1 MIVCKDLNFIFKSI
15 IVNNFFLMNKLKN
28 FFYFYFKYIM
38 MDILSFVRF
47 EVFWIGY
54 SPWSLDIF
62 MYILVLLIVLLWF
75 VLLII
80 LLLYFL

>member
-80 LLLYFL
+80 LPLYFL